1 MFTLPLAKQLLIT
14 LTLVLLLTIA
24 EHGSAQENTVDA
36 GENTLEQVDQEV
48 EQVEVS
54 EQVRKAR
61 ELEELGLAIA
71 EKAKTLKSL
80 KSKIRKSLSNP
91 ELELEIAVIEHQLET
106 LNKSF
111 EQVAI
116 GSINLDVLGIDNQSK
131 TWQEELT
138 LVIKPLL
145 ENLRS
150 LTEQPRRKENL
161 RQIITTQKE
170 TADKALQALESIDT
184 LLAQE
189 PSKTQTRLLKDVK
202 NSWLRTKED
211 AERQEQ
217 LALYQLTSLNG
228 IDGNWFTNLQES
240 LLRFFRDRG
249 LTLLIAI
256 VVSFSIWLVLAG
268 LRKIFDRQGK
278 KSAKQVNR
286 TTYRVIA
293 YTQRLLTILLIVIA
307 ILTVFFVR
315 GDVLLLVISLAL
327 LFASALG
334 LKNLLPQFVAESRL
348 LLNIGGVREHEM
360 VVVDGVPWRVASIN
374 IFSKFVNPE
383 IQGTLRLPLAS
394 LKGMVS
400 RPVKSEKWFPSSI
413 GDWVLDQND
422 ERIYEVTRQTPV
434 LVELQ
439 SAQGTSKLIPTADYF
454 SAGLINL
461 THSKHIRITNLFG
474 VDYGLQSIALDVV
487 PETLQKYVQ
496 KYLEEARLDTTRI
509 DVRVEFDKA
518 GESSL
523 DYLVIAK
530 LGSSAAKYYYR
541 IERTIQQ
548 ACVAACN
555 ANDWSIPYPQMTIHK
570 GDQS

>member
-116 GSINLDVLGIDNQSK
+116 GSINLDVLGTDNQSK

-240 LLRFFRDRG
+240 LLRF
-249 LTLLIAI
+249 
-256 VVSFSIWLVLAG
+256 W
-268 LRKIFDRQGK
+268 
-278 KSAKQVNR
+278 SAKD
-286 TTYRVIA
+286 
-293 YTQRLLTILLIVIA
+293 L
-307 ILTVFFVR
+307 
-315 GDVLLLVISLAL
+315 
-327 LFASALG
+327 
-334 LKNLLPQFVAESRL
+334 
-348 LLNIGGVREHEM
+348 
-360 VVVDGVPWRVASIN
+360 
-374 IFSKFVNPE
+374 
-383 IQGTLRLPLAS
+383 
-394 LKGMVS
+394 
-400 RPVKSEKWFPSSI
+400 
-413 GDWVLDQND
+413 
-422 ERIYEVTRQTPV
+422 
-434 LVELQ
+434 
-439 SAQGTSKLIPTADYF
+439 
-454 SAGLINL
+454 
-461 THSKHIRITNLFG
+461 
-474 VDYGLQSIALDVV
+474 
-487 PETLQKYVQ
+487 
-496 KYLEEARLDTTRI
+496 
-509 DVRVEFDKA
+509 
-518 GESSL
+518 
-523 DYLVIAK
+523 
-530 LGSSAAKYYYR
+530 
-541 IERTIQQ
+541 
-548 ACVAACN
+548 
-555 ANDWSIPYPQMTIHK
+555 
-570 GDQS
+570 